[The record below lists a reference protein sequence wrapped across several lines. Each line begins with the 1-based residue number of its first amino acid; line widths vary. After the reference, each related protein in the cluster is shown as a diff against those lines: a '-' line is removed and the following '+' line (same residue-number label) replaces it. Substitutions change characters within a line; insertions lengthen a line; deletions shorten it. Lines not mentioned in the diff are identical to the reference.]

1 MAHKQ
6 QIENNTSQSTITGQ
20 MPETNDDQEMEYPII
35 ENCMVEVLP
44 RTWPGSNKIGGIARV
59 TKCHFLSEQSQTA
72 ATADQNNSL
81 NGHVGPTPTHIDIH
95 YVVMGGRE
103 KMVPMEY
110 CRPAPQYDHNIRRQ
124 KPGTGNANMN
134 VGANENGGQKHES
147 ENGHIPRMARVN
159 LRDRSSLLGRCK
171 LCGSLRNDCGSCDW
185 VEEERKRR
193 EHQQQEQNQM
203 AQGENN
209 IIRSKEFRSVKNRR
223 RQKQR
228 QRRIKVSSLLMDDS
242 DSSDEEEEDDGN
254 NDTFTEASQSYSSS
268 SDESFTFH
276 SRRKLI
282 AARQRRVLSSSSDD
296 DESSTDDE
304 ILARLKALPM
314 TQVKKNKLK
323 NKFRANNRIFK
334 ARMDFL
340 NECLNGSKKTV
351 VRDDSKDA
359 RRVGYNGTS
368 VLESIGSSKDATEYG
383 SSEINKIESQD
394 RMIQRQKVAQ
404 YEDFSADTM
413 TGRGRSSKQ
422 SSKQKDPI
430 PSSQAVGITTESDAD
445 DDIDFHQNQGTN
457 EKADSSKSKVGNVVL
472 ETNANNALGVDSEQ
486 HRPVSGIERRV
497 GFVDG
502 DDIGEK
508 EIDEEEDEVMGG
520 ELDRGNITQ
529 NNHLSIQQRINR
541 NENISGYYED
551 SPALNT
557 FIQPEGNEVADNLPS
572 DLVDR
577 SIHLPFASLPK
588 FLDEIQV
595 NLSELIPRFE
605 SASCRL
611 ENELQAAS
619 NEVDKT
625 SSKKQ
630 LLDVERRW

>member
-6 QIENNTSQSTITGQ
+6 QIEINASHSTITGQ
-20 MPETNDDQEMEYPII
+20 IPTTNDDQEMEYPII

-59 TKCHFLSEQSQTA
+59 TKCHFLSKQSQTA
-72 ATADQNNSL
+72 AAADQNNSL
-81 NGHVGPTPTHIDIH
+81 NGGPTPAHIDVH

-124 KPGTGNANMN
+124 QPGTGNANMN
-134 VGANENGGQKHES
+134 VGAYENGGQKNES
-147 ENGHIPRMARVN
+147 EKGHIPKMARAN

-185 VEEERKRR
+185 IEEERKRR
-193 EHQQQEQNQM
+193 EYQHQQQDQNQM
-203 AQGENN
+203 AQGENDL
-209 IIRSKEFRSVKNRR
+209 ISSKEFRRVKNRR

-242 DSSDEEEEDDGN
+242 ESSDEEEDEDGN
-254 NDTFTEASQSYSSS
+254 NDTFSEASQSYSNS
-268 SDESFTFH
+268 SDESFSIR
-276 SRRKLI
+276 SRRNLI
-282 AARQRRVLSSSSDD
+282 AARQRRVLSSSLDDD

-314 TQVKKNKLK
+314 TQVKKKKLK
-323 NKFRANNRIFK
+323 TKFRANNRIFK

-351 VRDDSKDA
+351 VRGDSKDA
-359 RRVGYNGTS
+359 QRVGSNGTS
-368 VLESIGSSKDATEYG
+368 VLESIGSSKNATDYG
-383 SSEINKIESQD
+383 FSEMSRNESQKS
-394 RMIQRQKVAQ
+394 MILRQNVDQ
-404 YEDFSADTM
+404 YKDHNVDTKA
-413 TGRGRSSKQ
+413 GRGHSSKQ
-422 SSKQKDPI
+422 SSKEKDPI
-430 PSSQAVGITTESDAD
+430 PFFQSVGTTAESDAGN
-445 DDIDFHQNQGTN
+445 DIDFHQNQETH
-457 EKADSSKSKVGNVVL
+457 EYADTSKLRNVAL
-472 ETNANNALGVDSEQ
+472 ETNANNTLDVDSEQ
-486 HRPVSGIERRV
+486 KRPVSGIERRV

-508 EIDEEEDEVMGG
+508 EIDEEEDEPMGE

-541 NENISGYYED
+541 NEEISGYYED
-551 SPALNT
+551 SPARNT
-557 FIQPEGNEVADNLPS
+557 FIQPEGNDIAENLPS

-595 NLSELIPRFE
+595 DLSELIPSFE

-611 ENELQAAS
+611 ENEFQAAS
-619 NEVDKT
+619 NQVDKT
-625 SSKKQ
+625 LCKEQ
-630 LLDVERRW
+630 LLGVERRW